1 MLRRSGAL
9 ALIPVFIVFLAGC
22 STLPSS
28 HLVGSVHSPSAVPH
42 STNVDAGDPATSAP
56 SAFPAPSA
64 ASQSVPAPAGVVLPD
79 ASRTPGA
86 ANPAVTQANIQQT
99 ICVSGYTATIRPP
112 ASYTTGLKRQQL
124 ASGHAYQGDTNTRDY
139 EEDHLIS
146 LEVGGSPDSPQNL
159 WPEPYTGS
167 DGAKTKDKIENKLHD
182 LVCSGRLSLA
192 AAQHAIATNWWTA
205 YQTYGG

>member
-1 MLRRSGAL
+1 MLRRAVAY
-9 ALIPVFIVFLAGC
+9 ALIPAFLILLAGC

-28 HLVGSVHSPSAVPH
+28 LQVGSAHSPTAAPH
-42 STNVDAGDPATSAP
+42 SAGNVDAGTAAVHAP
-56 SAFPAPSA
+56 ST
-64 ASQSVPAPAGVVLPD
+64 ASQPVSAPAGVVLPD
-79 ASRTPGA
+79 PSRTPGA

-124 ASGHAYQGDTNTRDY
+124 VSGYAYQGDTNTRDY

-159 WPEPYTGS
+159 WPEPYAGS

-182 LVCSGRLSLA
+182 LVCSGQLSLA
-192 AAQHAIATNWWTA
+192 AAQHAIATDWWSA
-205 YQTYGG
+205 YQTYDG